1 MKIAH
6 HLKETNI
13 AEYILYM
20 FQLEDTLRAYGCDPD
35 RIADEYVARFDWTDG
50 EKAAEAD
57 WLAELCIMMHDE
69 GKEQGG
75 HLLSNLGTISL
86 LTDLHLQL
94 LESPKQAFYQAAYY
108 KALPYIV
115 EFRAKSKGD
124 DALELQNCFDMLY
137 AVMLLRLQKREISK
151 GTQEAVT
158 AVSQLIA
165 LLARAWKQERE
176 GELELE

>member
-1 MKIAH
+1 MKIAQQ
-6 HLKETNI
+6 LKSTNV

-20 FQLEDTLRAYGCDPD
+20 FQLEDTLRAYDCDPD
-35 RIADEYVARFDWTDG
+35 RIADEYVSRFDWSEEDK
-50 EKAAEAD
+50 ENEAD

-69 GKEQGG
+69 GKTTGG

-94 LESPKQAFYQAAYY
+94 LESPKQPFYSAAYY

-115 EFRAKSKGD
+115 EFRAKSKGEE
-124 DALELQNCFDMLY
+124 ALELQNCFDMLY
-137 AVMLLRLQKREISK
+137 AVMLLRLQKRDISP

-158 AVSQLIA
+158 AVSHLIA
-165 LLARAWKQERE
+165 LLANAWNQERE
-176 GELELE
+176 GTLEI